1 MTRLSDFL
9 AWVDSVGGDSARWKA
24 ALVDTKACQA
34 TALAEATPIGRLK
47 AYYTCRKGKR
57 LPVKGM

>member
-9 AWVDSVGGDSARWKA
+9 AWVDSVGGDKARWLA
-24 ALVDTKACQA
+24 ALADTKTCQT
-34 TALAEATPIGRLK
+34 TALAAPTPIERLK

-57 LPVKGM
+57 LPVKGA